1 MVPTKNKHPATKVF
15 QALRIHINK
24 ELDSLKLF
32 LPQCVQS
39 LKPGGRLVVISFHS
53 LEDRIVKQFL
63 KAESEPPYVP
73 KEIPIKGKDLPEPRI
88 KIIGKSYKKT

>member
-1 MVPTKNKHPATKVF
+1 MQF
-15 QALRIHINK
+15 
-24 ELDSLKLF
+24 
-32 LPQCVQS
+32 

-63 KAESEPPYVP
+63 KAESEPPFVP

-88 KIIGKSYKKT
+88 KIIGKALFPKEVEISNNPRSRSAVLRIGERLAA